1 MFFRCHLECIFK
13 CRELALHLG
22 VHLEEWYSMQGL
34 LPHTDEITA
43 HPAVYDPL
51 LGDHGKVPVH
61 LHQSHIRKVPVNKGK
76 GAQRNE
82 SKNGTGLELGAEE
95 KKRKQ

>member
-22 VHLEEWYSMQGL
+22 VHLEEWYSMQRL

-51 LGDHGKVPVH
+51 LGDHG
-61 LHQSHIRKVPVNKGK
+61 
-76 GAQRNE
+76 
-82 SKNGTGLELGAEE
+82 
-95 KKRKQ
+95 